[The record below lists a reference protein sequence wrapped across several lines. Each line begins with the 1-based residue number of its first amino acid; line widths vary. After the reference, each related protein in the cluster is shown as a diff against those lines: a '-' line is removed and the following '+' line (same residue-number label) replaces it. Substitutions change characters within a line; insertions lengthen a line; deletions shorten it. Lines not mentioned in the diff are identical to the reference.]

1 MIICI
6 VGPSGVGKTRLSI
19 DLAKKYNAQVINCD
33 ATQIYKELDIGS
45 AKITKEEMQG
55 IKHHLI
61 DIKNPNEEYSVS
73 DYQKDARKIIDSNL
87 EQNFIVCG
95 GTGLY
100 INALFYDYN
109 FSEKDDNTYDD
120 LTNEE
125 LYQMAL
131 AKDKDMKIHPSNR
144 IRLINFLNNKNVTN
158 NKDKS
163 LYRDVIY
170 IGLTMARDKI
180 YEKVDQRVDIMYA
193 NGLVD
198 EVKSLYNKYPDSMI
212 LKRAIGY
219 KEIIS
224 YLNGEISLE
233 EAKDLIKKNTRH
245 YVKRQ
250 YTWFNNQLPVTWFD
264 AEDYDAALSGI
275 ISFIESLN
283 SK

>member
-19 DLAKKYNAQVINCD
+19 DLAKKYNAEVINCD
-33 ATQIYKELDIGS
+33 ATQVYKDLDIGS

-61 DIKNPNEEYSVS
+61 DIKNPDEEYSVS
-73 DYQKDARKIIDSNL
+73 DYQKDARKIIDNNPK
-87 EQNFIVCG
+87 QNFIVCG

-125 LYQMAL
+125 LYQKAL

-144 IRLINFLNNKNVTN
+144 IRLINFLNNKNISN

-163 LYRDVIY
+163 LYPGVIY
-170 IGLTMARDKI
+170 IGLTMAREKI
-180 YEKVDQRVDIMYA
+180 YEKVDQRVDIMFA

-198 EVKSLYNKYPDSMI
+198 EVKNLYNKYPDSMI

-219 KEIIS
+219 KEIIA
-224 YLNGEISLE
+224 YLNSEISLE

>member
-19 DLAKKYNAQVINCD
+19 DLAKKYNAEVINCD
-33 ATQIYKELDIGS
+33 ATQVYKDLDIGS

-61 DIKNPNEEYSVS
+61 DIKNPDEEYSVS
-73 DYQKDARKIIDSNL
+73 DYQKDARKIIDNNPK
-87 EQNFIVCG
+87 QNFIVCG

-125 LYQMAL
+125 LYKMAL

-144 IRLINFLNNKNVTN
+144 IRLINFLNNKNISN

-163 LYRDVIY
+163 LYPGVIY
-170 IGLTMARDKI
+170 IGLTMAREKI
-180 YEKVDQRVDIMYA
+180 YEKVDQRVDIMFA

-198 EVKSLYNKYPDSMI
+198 EVKNLYNKYPDSMI

-219 KEIIS
+219 KEIIA
-224 YLNGEISLE
+224 YLNSEISLE

>member
-6 VGPSGVGKTRLSI
+6 VGPSGIGKTRLSI
-19 DLAKKYNAQVINCD
+19 DLAKKYKVEIINAD

-45 AKITKEEMQG
+45 AKITKQEMEN
-55 IKHHLI
+55 IKHYLI
-61 DIKNPNEEYSVS
+61 DIKSPDEEYSVS
-73 DYQKDARKIIDSNL
+73 DYQKDARAIIDSNPK
-87 EQNFIVCG
+87 QNFIVCG

-109 FSEKDDNTYDD
+109 FLTKGNNTYDN

-125 LYQMAL
+125 LYEKAL
-131 AKDKDMKIHPSNR
+131 AKDAHMNIHQNNR
-144 IRLINFLNNKNVTN
+144 IRLINFLNNENISNNKNVP
-158 NKDKS
+158 
-163 LYRDVIY
+163 LYKDVIY
-170 IGLTMARDKI
+170 IGLTMNRQDI
-180 YEKVDQRVDIMYA
+180 YERVNKRVDIMFEK
-193 NGLVD
+193 GLVG
-198 EVKSLYNKYPDSMI
+198 EVTTLYHKYPKSMI

-224 YLNGEISLE
+224 YLNKEISLD
-233 EAKDLIKKNTRH
+233 EAKELIKKNTRH

-264 AEDYDAALSGI
+264 ATNYDVALSGI
-275 ISFIESLN
+275 IDFISSLN